1 MPSVA
6 TECKQAMAQAR
17 DYRTWHDA
25 AEELDRWEGME
36 TWREDEVS
44 PDYDYPLIRERLQTL
59 RKYRNADGVSKL
71 VYYLRQGMHWNL
83 GNVSN
88 PELYRH
94 SRVGTKYLVQD
105 YLDTLAS
112 TLNYLCDNDFADFS
126 GEEKTKFFQ
135 EVAQSFGR
143 SALVLSG
150 GATMGFFHIGVVK
163 ALREQGLLPRV
174 ISGSSAGAMVAAGL
188 GTVKEEELDSAFDA
202 RRFSVKFWEFL
213 RMDAALRRG
222 VIMDD
227 SQLRKAIESIIPDMT
242 FADAYEQTRCIINIT
257 VSPAHT
263 NQIPRLLNHLTFP
276 HLYLREAVL
285 ASCAV
290 PFVFPPQM
298 LMTRDADGKKVPFMP
313 TQKWVDGSMKSDIP
327 ILRLRRL
334 HNVNHT
340 IVSQTNPLVLPFMQ
354 LKGTEQDTF
363 FYQPADFLLQ
373 NVRSQIQYAAK
384 VGGHYAPFAPVRK
397 RLSDAHAL
405 LEQDYRGNVTILP
418 RFKLINYLR
427 LAANPSVAEVED
439 YVLEGE
445 RSIWPK
451 LAMIRNQTMISQ
463 TLDACLDRL
472 HARAA
477 LVEKPEAAPVVPAKA
492 PRRRLQLRLVR

>member
-1 MPSVA
+1 MSSVV
-6 TECKQAMAQAR
+6 TELKQAMAQAR
-17 DYRTWHDA
+17 DYQTWFEA
-25 AEELDRWEGME
+25 AQELDRWEGME

-44 PDYDYPLIRERLQTL
+44 PDYDYALIRDRLQTL
-59 RKYRNADGVSKL
+59 RKYRNRDDVLKL
-71 VYYLRQGMHWNL
+71 VHYLRQGMHWNL
-83 GNVSN
+83 GNISN
-88 PELYRH
+88 PELYHH

-112 TLNYLCDNDFADFS
+112 TLNYLCDTDFPELS
-126 GEEKTKFFQ
+126 TEEKNKFFQ
-135 EVAQSFGR
+135 DVALSFGR

-150 GATMGFFHIGVVK
+150 GATMGFFHIGVIK

-188 GTVKEEELDSAFDA
+188 GTVKDDELDKVFDP
-202 RRFSVKFWEFL
+202 RRFSVKFWALL
-213 RMDAALRRG
+213 RMSAAVRRG

-227 SQLRKAIESIIPDMT
+227 NQLRAAIESIIPDMT
-242 FADAYEQTRCIINIT
+242 FAEAYEHTRCIVNIT

-263 NQIPRLLNHLTFP
+263 NQIPRLLNYLTFP
-276 HLYLREAVL
+276 HLYIREAVL

-298 LMTRDADGKKVPFMP
+298 LMTRDDDGKKVPFMP
-313 TQKWVDGSMKSDIP
+313 TQKWVDGSMKSDLP

-354 LKGTEQDTF
+354 LKGSEQDTF
-363 FYQPADFLLQ
+363 LYEPRNFLLS
-373 NVRSQIQYAAK
+373 NVRSQLQYAAK
-384 VGGHYAPFAPVRK
+384 VGGRYAPIEPVRR

-405 LEQDYRGNVTILP
+405 LDQDYRGNVTILP

-439 YVLEGE
+439 YILEGE
-445 RSIWPK
+445 RSTWPK

-463 TLDACLDRL
+463 TLDGCLDRIA
-472 HARAA
+472 ARAA
-477 LVEKPEAAPVVPAKA
+477 AAAGKPQPEESPRK

>member
-1 MPSVA
+1 MSSVA
-6 TECKQAMAQAR
+6 TECKRAMAQAR
-17 DYRTWHDA
+17 DYRSWYEA
-25 AEELDRWEGME
+25 AEELDRWQGME
-36 TWREDEVS
+36 TWREDENS
-44 PDYDYPLIRERLQTL
+44 ADYDFPLIRERLQVL
-59 RKYRNADGVSKL
+59 RKYHTDNDVRKL

-88 PELYRH
+88 PALYRH
-94 SRVGTKYLVQD
+94 SRVGTKYLIQD
-105 YLDTLAS
+105 YLDSLAS
-112 TLNYLCDNDFADFS
+112 TLNYLCDTDFPEFPT
-126 GEEKTKFFQ
+126 EEKTKFFQ

-150 GATMGFFHIGVVK
+150 GATMGFFHVGVVK
-163 ALREQGLLPRV
+163 SLREQGLLPRV
-174 ISGSSAGAMVAAGL
+174 ISGSSAGAMVAAAI
-188 GTVKEEELDSAFDA
+188 GTVKDEELDDAFDA
-202 RRFSVKFWEFL
+202 KRFSIKFWDL
-213 RMDAALRRG
+213 LQLSSAVRRG

-227 SQLRKAIESIIPDMT
+227 NQLRQAIEGLIPDMT
-242 FADAYEQTRCIINIT
+242 FAEAYEQTRCIINIT
-257 VSPAHT
+257 VSPANT

-298 LMTRDADGKKVPFMP
+298 LMTRNADGKKVPFMP

-354 LKGTEQDTF
+354 MQGNEQDTF
-363 FYQPADFLLQ
+363 FYQPKELLLS
-373 NVRSQIQYAAK
+373 NIRTQIQYAAK
-384 VGGHYAPFAPVRK
+384 VGGRYAPFEPVRA

-427 LAANPSVAEVED
+427 LAANPTVAEVED

-463 TLDACLDRL
+463 TLDGCMDRL
-472 HARAA
+472 QARTA
-477 LVEKPEAAPVVPAKA
+477 VVAKA
-492 PRRRLQLRLVR
+492 EVPEEAKRPKRRLHLRLVR

>member
-1 MPSVA
+1 MLRGTIKNNPRCVRGKGLRALVLSGVDRMSSVA
-6 TECKQAMAQAR
+6 TECKRAMAEAR
-17 DYRTWHDA
+17 DYRTWRDA

-36 TWREDEVS
+36 TWREDETS
-44 PDYDYPLIRERLQTL
+44 PDYDYPLIRERLQAL
-59 RKYRNADGVSKL
+59 RKYRNDDSVAKL
-71 VYYLRQGMHWNL
+71 VHYLRQGMHWNL

-88 PELYRH
+88 PELYHH

-112 TLNYLCDNDFADFS
+112 TLNHLCDSNLAEFPI
-126 GEEKTKFFQ
+126 EEKTKFFQ

-188 GTVKEEELDSAFDA
+188 GAVKDEELDAAFDA
-202 RRFSVKFWEFL
+202 RRFSVKFWELL
-213 RMDAALRRG
+213 RADAAIRRG

-227 SQLRKAIESIIPDMT
+227 SQLRKAIESIIPDLT

-276 HLYLREAVL
+276 HLYMREAVL

-327 ILRLRRL
+327 ILRL
-334 HNVNHT
+334 
-340 IVSQTNPLVLPFMQ
+340 
-354 LKGTEQDTF
+354 
-363 FYQPADFLLQ
+363 
-373 NVRSQIQYAAK
+373 
-384 VGGHYAPFAPVRK
+384 
-397 RLSDAHAL
+397 
-405 LEQDYRGNVTILP
+405 
-418 RFKLINYLR
+418 
-427 LAANPSVAEVED
+427 
-439 YVLEGE
+439 
-445 RSIWPK
+445 
-451 LAMIRNQTMISQ
+451 
-463 TLDACLDRL
+463 
-472 HARAA
+472 
-477 LVEKPEAAPVVPAKA
+477 
-492 PRRRLQLRLVR
+492 

>member
-1 MPSVA
+1 MSSVA
-6 TECKQAMAQAR
+6 TECKKVMTHAREYQTWFEAAQ
-17 DYRTWHDA
+17 D
-25 AEELDRWEGME
+25 LDRWEGQE

-44 PDYDYPLIRERLQTL
+44 PDYDYVLIRSRLEKI
-59 RKYRNADGVSKL
+59 RKYRNSDDVLKL
-71 VYYLRQGMHWNL
+71 VHFLRQGMHWNL
-83 GNVSN
+83 GNISN

-105 YLDTLAS
+105 YLDTLVS
-112 TLNYLCDNDFADFS
+112 TFNYLCDTDFPELPT
-126 GEEKTKFFQ
+126 EEKNKFFQ
-135 EVAQSFGR
+135 DLAQAFGR

-150 GATMGFFHIGVVK
+150 GATMGFFHVGVVK

-174 ISGSSAGAMVAAGL
+174 ISGSSAGAMVAAAL
-188 GTVKEEELDSAFDA
+188 GAVRDEELDSAFDA
-202 RRFSVKFWEFL
+202 RRFSVKFWEL
-213 RMDAALRRG
+213 LNVSAAIRRG

-227 SQLRKAIESIIPDMT
+227 NQLRAAIESIVPDMT
-242 FADAYEQTRCIINIT
+242 FAEAFDHTGCMINIT
-257 VSPAHT
+257 VSPANT
-263 NQIPRLLNHLTFP
+263 NQMPRLLNHLTFP
-276 HLYLREAVL
+276 HLFLREAVL

-298 LMTRDADGKKVPFMP
+298 LMTRDDEGKRVPFMP

-354 LKGTEQDTF
+354 MKGTQQDTF
-363 FYQPADFLLQ
+363 LHEPRNFVLSNL
-373 NVRSQIQYAAK
+373 RSQLQYAAS
-384 VGGHYAPFAPVRK
+384 VGGRYVPFEPVRR
-397 RLSDAHAL
+397 RLGDAHAL
-405 LEQDYRGNVTILP
+405 LEQDYRGNVTIVP
-418 RFKLINYLR
+418 RFKLVNYLR

-451 LAMIRNQTMISQ
+451 LVMIRNQTMVSQ
-463 TLDACLDRL
+463 ALDGCLDRIE
-472 HARAA
+472 ARATA
-477 LVEKPEAAPVVPAKA
+477 HMQAPAASTGNKPQK
-492 PRRRLQLRLVR
+492 RRLQLRLVR

>member
-1 MPSVA
+1 MSFVV
-6 TECKQAMAQAR
+6 TELKQAMAQAR
-17 DYRTWHDA
+17 DYQTWFEA
-25 AEELDRWEGME
+25 AQELDRWEGME

-44 PDYDYPLIRERLQTL
+44 PDYDYELIRDRLQTL
-59 RKYRNADGVSKL
+59 RKYRNRDEVLKL
-71 VYYLRQGMHWNL
+71 VHYLRQGMHWNL
-83 GNVSN
+83 GNISN
-88 PELYRH
+88 PELYHH

-112 TLNYLCDNDFADFS
+112 TLNYLCDTDFPELPT
-126 GEEKTKFFQ
+126 EEKNKFFQ
-135 EVAQSFGR
+135 DVALSFGR

-150 GATMGFFHIGVVK
+150 GATMGFFHIGVIK

-188 GTVKEEELDSAFDA
+188 GTVKDDELDKVFDP
-202 RRFSVKFWEFL
+202 RRFSVKFWELL
-213 RMDAALRRG
+213 RMSAAMRRG

-227 SQLRKAIESIIPDMT
+227 NQLRAAIESIIPDMT
-242 FADAYEQTRCIINIT
+242 FAEAYEHTRCIVNIT

-263 NQIPRLLNHLTFP
+263 NQIPRLLNYLTFP
-276 HLYLREAVL
+276 HLYIREAVL

-298 LMTRDADGKKVPFMP
+298 LMTRDDDGKKVPFMP
-313 TQKWVDGSMKSDIP
+313 TQKWVDGSMKSDLP

-354 LKGTEQDTF
+354 LKGSEQDTF
-363 FYQPADFLLQ
+363 LYEPRNFLLS
-373 NVRSQIQYAAK
+373 NVRSQLQYAAK
-384 VGGHYAPFAPVRK
+384 VGGRYAPIAPIRQ

-439 YVLEGE
+439 YILEGE
-445 RSIWPK
+445 RSTWPK

-463 TLDACLDRL
+463 TLDGCLDRI
-472 HARAA
+472 AVRAA
-477 LVEKPEAAPVVPAKA
+477 AAAGKPQPEES
-492 PRRRLQLRLVR
+492 PRKPKRRLQLRLVR

>member
-1 MPSVA
+1 MSSVA
-6 TECKQAMAQAR
+6 TECKKTMANAR
-17 DYRTWHDA
+17 DYRTWFEA
-25 AEELDRWEGME
+25 AQELDRWEGME
-36 TWREDEVS
+36 TWREDETS
-44 PDYDYPLIRERLQTL
+44 PDYDYRLTRERLQTL
-59 RKYRNADGVSKL
+59 RKYRDADDVLKL
-71 VYYLRQGMHWNL
+71 VHYLRQGMHWNL
-83 GNVSN
+83 GNISN
-88 PELYRH
+88 PEMYRH
-94 SRVGTKYLVQD
+94 SRVGTKYLIHD

-112 TLNYLCDNDFADFS
+112 TLNYLCDTDFPELSTED
-126 GEEKTKFFQ
+126 KNKFFQ
-135 EVAQSFGR
+135 DLALSFGR

-150 GATMGFFHIGVVK
+150 GATMGFFHVGVVK
-163 ALREQGLLPRV
+163 SLREQGLLPRV
-174 ISGSSAGAMVAAGL
+174 ISGSSAGAMVSSAL
-188 GTVKEEELDSAFDA
+188 GTVKDEDLDSAFDA
-202 RRFSVKFWEFL
+202 RRFSVKFWELL
-213 RMDAALRRG
+213 RMDAAMRRG
-222 VIMDD
+222 VIMNDN
-227 SQLRKAIESIIPDMT
+227 QLRTAIESIVPDMT
-242 FADAYEQTRCIINIT
+242 FSEAYEHTRCIINIT
-257 VSPAHT
+257 VSPADT

-298 LMTRDADGKKVPFMP
+298 LMTRDADGKRVPFMP

-363 FYQPADFLLQ
+363 LYEPRNLLLS
-373 NVRSQIQYAAK
+373 NVRTQLQYAAK
-384 VGGHYAPFAPVRK
+384 IGGRYAPVAPVRQ
-397 RLSDAHAL
+397 RLSDAHSL

-463 TLDACLDRL
+463 TLDGCLDRIA
-472 HARAA
+472 ARTAA
-477 LVEKPEAAPVVPAKA
+477 ASKPQAEQAPQKPQK
-492 PRRRLQLRLVR
+492 RRLQLRIVR